1 MSGTG
6 ITNMTISKNRVQING
21 NTINYKVISTAS
33 MEEDHYIRYYGSC
46 YGELEL
52 AFDGVAPLTAVNENQ
67 HAEIVDVWDLST
79 EPIA

>member
-1 MSGTG
+1 M
-6 ITNMTISKNRVQING
+6 
-21 NTINYKVISTAS
+21 ISTAS